1 MNDHRTLS
9 DRLLAG
15 YFGWTGRFLVWAVD
29 CDLHSRLVVLLAILL
44 VALLFSAVG
53 AAFAYNTVPVV
64 RLLVVSLAVLLL
76 SVVRR
81 VGS

>member
-1 MNDHRTLS
+1 
-9 DRLLAG
+9 
-15 YFGWTGRFLVWAVD
+15 
-29 CDLHSRLVVLLAILL
+29 VVLLAILL